1 MESKA
6 IKLAKKIFTILKDE
20 EYDDAT
26 SALKMAKIMLP
37 TPAVR
42 RKLKKAAE
50 QEAEESTEGSLVPA
64 DVELMQFSKAMG
76 RATPVASE
84 PAEAVSDEELE
95 MQ

>member
-50 QEAEESTEGSLVPA
+50 EEAEESTEGSLVPA
-64 DVELMQFSKAMG
+64 DVELMKFSKAMG
-76 RATPVASE
+76 RTM
-84 PAEAVSDEELE
+84 PAAREAEEIEQPSELE
-95 MQ
+95 

>member
-42 RKLKKAAE
+42 RKLQRAAE
-50 QEAEESTEGSLVPA
+50 QEEEESTEGSLVPA

-76 RATPVASE
+76 RTM
-84 PAEAVSDEELE
+84 PAAREAEEIEQPSELE
-95 MQ
+95 

>member
-1 MESKA
+1 VESKA

-64 DVELMQFSKAMG
+64 DEDIMKFSKAMG
-76 RATPVASE
+76 RAAQDVTQPEEVE
-84 PAEAVSDEELE
+84 MPTELE
-95 MQ
+95 